1 MGAKISKGRL
11 IFGLS
16 MMAILG
22 AVWAMCGCLGEQQP
36 KERPAETPIE
46 IPVEAIELVDG
57 EDYLKLEGT
66 TVQCLGCLNRCVLD
80 DGGRGICG
88 ERENRGGRLYLMDAE
103 AVKDP
108 SLREAMFYRKLGDK
122 RVWCQLCFRKCT
134 IAEGERGFCRNRE
147 NRKGTLYNLVH
158 GKPAAVHIDPIEKE
172 PQFHM
177 LPGTEI
183 LCFGTASCN
192 FRCRFC
198 QNWHLSQRS
207 MEEIGYHYD
216 MPPEKAVET
225 AIERGIPT
233 VSFTYNE
240 PTAFYEYVYDVA
252 RLAKAKGLRVLF
264 HSNGSMNS
272 EPLRELLK
280 YTDAVTID
288 LKGFSDE
295 FYQGASSAELEPVLR
310 TLKIIKGEGVWLEI
324 VNLVIPTLNDDA
336 GMIREMCEWIKE
348 NLGPNVPLHFTRFFP
363 AYRLTNLPPTPIETL
378 EMAREIAVDVGLKYV
393 YIGNAPGHKYNS
405 TFCPKCGKAL
415 IHRIH
420 FMVLENNIKG
430 GRCGFCGYEI
440 PGIWE

>member
-1 MGAKISKGRL
+1 MRSKISKGRL

-16 MMAILG
+16 IMAILG
-22 AVWAMCGCLGEQQP
+22 AVWAMCGCLGKQQL
-36 KERPAETPIE
+36 EARPIE
-46 IPVEAIELVDG
+46 IPAEAIELVEG
-57 EDYLKLEGT
+57 EDYIRLEGT

-88 ERENRGGRLYLMDAE
+88 ERENRGGRLYLMDPE

-122 RVWCQLCFRKCT
+122 RVWCQMCFRKC
-134 IAEGERGFCRNRE
+134 IIPEGERGFCRNRE

-158 GKPAAVHIDPIEKE
+158 GKPSAIHIDPIEKE

-183 LCFGTASCN
+183 LCFGTAGCN

-207 MEEIGYHYD
+207 LEEIGYYYD
-216 MPPEKAVET
+216 APPEKAVET

-233 VSFTYNE
+233 ISFTYNE
-240 PTAFYEYVYDVA
+240 PTSFYEYMYDIA

-264 HSNGSMNS
+264 HSNGSMNP

-288 LKGFSDE
+288 LKGFTDE

-310 TLKIIKGEGVWLEI
+310 TLKIIKEEGVWLEI
-324 VNLVIPTLNDDA
+324 VNLVIPTLNDDPED
-336 GMIREMCEWIKE
+336 IRAMCEWIKE
-348 NLGPNVPLHFTRFFP
+348 NLGPDVPLHFTRFFP

-378 EMAREIAVDVGLKYV
+378 EMAREIAVDVGLRYV

-405 TFCPKCGKAL
+405 TFCPKCGKVL

-420 FMVLENNIKG
+420 FMVLENNIEE
-430 GRCGFCGYEI
+430 GRCRFCGYEI